1 MKAHQKSSALSLRE
15 TLQDSKHSVKT
26 LTIGILGGGQLARM
40 TSYAA
45 LRFGFQ
51 VAIFERVA
59 NSPAAQVSHLNFVG
73 EWHDEARLA
82 EFARVCNIIT
92 LENEFVDASVLHHL
106 QLLGTPVYPTAET
119 LACIQDKLIQKQTL
133 QAAGVEVAPFQSIS
147 SKADAQAF
155 AEKHGYPFLL
165 KARREGY
172 DGYGNRTVSSEV
184 EIEPAMTALGFP
196 KRLLMVEAFVKFE
209 AELAT
214 MVARNTQG
222 EMVVYPVVETL
233 QENHICKAVK
243 APAPFAPDI
252 LERAANVARKAIMVI
267 NGVGIFGVEMFL
279 CADGQVLINELAPR
293 PHNSGHYTI
302 EACVTSQFENHL
314 RAILGYPLGSPE
326 MLTKAAVMVNLLG
339 KRNAPVELS
348 SLPCAL
354 QYPHAKVHI
363 YGKADSRIGRKMG
376 HVTVVGNSMQECWHH
391 AQAAAAAIEI

>member
-1 MKAHQKSSALSLRE
+1 
-15 TLQDSKHSVKT
+15 
-26 LTIGILGGGQLARM
+26 M

-59 NSPAAQVSHLNFVG
+59 NSPAAQLSQLNFVG
-73 EWHDEARLA
+73 AWHDSAKLA
-82 EFARVCNIIT
+82 EFAQVCSVIT
-92 LENEFVDASVLHHL
+92 LENEFVNASVLHHL
-106 QLLGTPVYPTAET
+106 QSLGTPVYPTAET

-133 QAAGVEVAPFQSIS
+133 QTAGVAVAPFQSIG

-155 AEKHGYPFLL
+155 AEQHGYPFVL

-172 DGYGNRTVSSEV
+172 DGYGNRTVRSEA
-184 EIEPAMTALGFP
+184 EIEPAMIALGYP
-196 KRLLMVEAFVKFE
+196 NRQLMAEAFVKFK

-222 EMVVYPVVETL
+222 EMVIYPVVETL

-243 APAPFAPDI
+243 APAPFASDI
-252 LERAANVARKAIMVI
+252 LEKAASVAQKAITVL

-279 CADGQVLINELAPR
+279 CEDGRVLINELAPR

-326 MLTKAAVMVNLLG
+326 MLTQAAVMVNLLG

-376 HVTVVGNSMQECWHH
+376 HITVVGNSMEECWHQAH
-391 AQAAAAAIEI
+391 AAAAAIEI

>member
-1 MKAHQKSSALSLRE
+1 
-15 TLQDSKHSVKT
+15 
-26 LTIGILGGGQLARM
+26 M

-59 NSPAAQVSHLNFVG
+59 NSPAAQLSQLNFVG
-73 EWHDEARLA
+73 AWHDSAKLA
-82 EFARVCNIIT
+82 EFARVCSVIT

-106 QLLGTPVYPTAET
+106 QSLGTPVYPTAET
-119 LACIQDKLIQKQTL
+119 LACIQDKLVQKEVL
-133 QAAGVEVAPFQSIS
+133 HAAGVAVAPFQSVH

-172 DGYGNRTVSSEV
+172 DGYGNRTVRSEA
-184 EIEPAMTALGFP
+184 EIEPAMIALGYP
-196 KRLLMVEAFVKFE
+196 NRQLMAEAFVKFK

-222 EMVVYPVVETL
+222 EMVIYPVVETL

-243 APAPFAPDI
+243 APAPFASDI
-252 LERAANVARKAIMVI
+252 LEKAANVARKAITVL

-279 CADGQVLINELAPR
+279 CEDGRVLVNELAPR

-326 MLTKAAVMVNLLG
+326 MLTQAAVMVNLLG
-339 KRNAPVELS
+339 RRNAPVELS

-376 HVTVVGNSMQECWHH
+376 HITVVGNSMEACWQQAH
-391 AQAAAAAIEI
+391 AAAAAIEI